1 LKTKDGGLSPPR
13 DKRGGFFCAPGLPR
27 PGSTAAAYNALCMPS
42 QTPIDQISERVNRLL
57 VHHEELLRANQ
68 LLQQQV
74 EALRQERDL
83 LRLQSQAV
91 RQRLDALIEQLPTE
105 SDDSRP

>member
-1 LKTKDGGLSPPR
+1 
-13 DKRGGFFCAPGLPR
+13 
-27 PGSTAAAYNALCMPS
+27 MPV
-42 QTPIDQISERVNRLL
+42 QTSIDHISERVNRLL
-57 VHHEELLRANQ
+57 LRHEELLRANQ

-91 RQRLDALIEQLPTE
+91 RQRLDALIEQLPAE
-105 SDDSRP
+105 SADGRP

>member
-1 LKTKDGGLSPPR
+1 MR
-13 DKRGGFFCAPGLPR
+13 
-27 PGSTAAAYNALCMPS
+27 
-42 QTPIDQISERVNRLL
+42 
-57 VHHEELLRANQ
+57 HEELLRANQ

>member
-1 LKTKDGGLSPPR
+1 VSAKGL
-13 DKRGGFFCAPGLPR
+13 CANPCPG
-27 PGSTAAAYNALCMPS
+27 AAYNAHCMPA

-57 VHHEELLRANQ
+57 VRHEELLRANQ

-83 LRLQSQAV
+83 LRLQSHAV
-91 RQRLDALIEQLPTE
+91 RQRLDALIEQLPIE